1 MSRKISLPL
10 INKSHDDQTTE
21 CVSCRKAP
29 RVCLKWEEKNHK
41 LICVQFKKSKRR
53 LRKTTTKLSTPSTS
67 TVKSESSA
75 PVLVPRSAWILQTL
89 RNWGCDLLQI
99 NKLFEKCYLFY
110 QNTYLPI
117 FIVVKS
123 WLKILHLNLK
133 KFLYRLHVCI

>member
-1 MSRKISLPL
+1 MSRKMSLPL
-10 INKSHDDQTTE
+10 INKSNDEQTTD

-99 NKLFEKCYLFY
+99 NKLFEKCYLIIKV
-110 QNTYLPI
+110 PI
-117 FIVVKS
+117 FILVKS
-123 WLKILHLNLK
+123 WLKISLQITC
-133 KFLYRLHVCI
+133 LYLDDV

>member
-1 MSRKISLPL
+1 MYFSQFIIILTVVHLALSRPLIEERIQKIFEGNLPVSDVMSRKISLPL

-41 LICVQFKKSKRR
+41 LICVQFKKSKKR

-75 PVLVPRSAWILQTL
+75 PVLVPRSA
-89 RNWGCDLLQI
+89 
-99 NKLFEKCYLFY
+99 
-110 QNTYLPI
+110 
-117 FIVVKS
+117 
-123 WLKILHLNLK
+123 
-133 KFLYRLHVCI
+133 